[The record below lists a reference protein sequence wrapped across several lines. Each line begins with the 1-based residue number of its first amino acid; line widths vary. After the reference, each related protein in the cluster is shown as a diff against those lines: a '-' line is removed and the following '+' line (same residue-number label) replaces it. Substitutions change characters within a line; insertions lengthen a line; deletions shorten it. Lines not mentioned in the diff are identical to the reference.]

1 MKTPSF
7 KTEKLKPVF
16 EDKRGKIFDIVEDP
30 ISHIGFITFKKG
42 AVRGNHYHKKSTQ
55 YTYVIAGKIELYTKD
70 ARNPDAPVTKTV
82 MTPGFLAVIP
92 PHTIHVYRAVTP
104 SSMIDCT
111 TANRLKQGYENDTV
125 RIDAALVLK
134 K

>member
-1 MKTPSF
+1 MK
-7 KTEKLKPVF
+7 KTEFRAEKLKPVF
-16 EDKRGKIFDIVEDP
+16 EDKRGKIFDVVEDP

-55 YTYVIAGKIELYTKD
+55 FTYVIDGKIELFTQDIRK
-70 ARNPDAPVTKTV
+70 PKSPIIKTV
-82 MTPGFLAVIP
+82 MTAGHFAEIP
-92 PHTIHVYRAVTP
+92 PHVIHTYRAVTP

-111 TANRLKQGYENDTV
+111 SATRKAQGYEKDTMRV
-125 RIDAALVLK
+125 DPLVLK